1 MKLSELL
8 EQFQLTTAAPLTD
21 DFAIRGVRPLALAG
35 PAELSFLSNPKY
47 RAQAIESKAGA
58 ILLEQPLPECGA
70 VQILC
75 KKPYVVL
82 AKVLAALF
90 PEPVPPPGIDPSA
103 VVSPEAEIDPSA
115 TIGPA
120 CVVAAGARV
129 GAGSVLV
136 ASVNLG
142 PGSSVGARC
151 KLFPGVVLYAGVTL
165 GNDVRVHANAVIGSD
180 GFGYAQEGGRH
191 LKIPQIG
198 SVIVEDGVE
207 IGAGTCIDRG
217 ALDDTVI
224 GAGTIIDNQVQIA
237 HGVKIGKA
245 AIIISQTGISGSAEI
260 GDGCV
265 LAGKVGVVGHVRI
278 ASGVVVM
285 GDSVVTKNLDK
296 PGRYAGNPAVPHI
309 QYQRQLAQVRM
320 LPELKKQV
328 AALRRTPVD
337 DHEQGNEP

>member
-8 EQFQLTTAAPLTD
+8 EQFQLATATPLAE
-21 DFAIRGVRPLALAG
+21 DFEIRGVRPLALAG

-47 RAQAIESKAGA
+47 RAQAVASQAGA

-75 KKPYVVL
+75 KQPYVVL

-90 PEPVPPPGIDPSA
+90 PEPVPCPGIDPSA
-103 VVSPEAEIDPSA
+103 VVAASAQVDPSA
-115 TIGPA
+115 TVGPH
-120 CVVAAGARV
+120 CVVAAGAHIGAGTELVAAVTV
-129 GAGSVLV
+129 GAG
-136 ASVNLG
+136 AT
-142 PGSSVGARC
+142 VGAHC

-165 GNDVRVHANAVIGSD
+165 GQGVRVHANSVIGSD

-320 LPELKKQV
+320 LPELKKRV
-328 AALRRTPVD
+328 AALGGNAVG
-337 DHEQGNEP
+337 DHQQGNEP